1 MLVYCMEKK
10 SLSKPEGESSALS
23 EIYHPDRVSVCI
35 LISTIPVTMSLFL
48 YIGNIVYKIIYN
60 ILIYNKYI
68 FVYYINIII

>member
-60 ILIYNKYI
+60 I
-68 FVYYINIII
+68 